1 MLNAITPKNWCVLE
15 ETMTEMTWLF
25 RAAPQVPDTS
35 PPPKKKARPNSKRE
49 HIIQLICKECTPL
62 QAVKQPVTL
71 ESFDQQ
77 QALKILLLSDEL
89 WLIISVSVI
98 LLL

>member
-1 MLNAITPKNWCVLE
+1 
-15 ETMTEMTWLF
+15 MTEMTWLF
-25 RAAPQVPDTS
+25 RAAPQVPDT
-35 PPPKKKARPNSKRE
+35 PPSKKARPNSKQE
-49 HIIQLICKECTPL
+49 HVIQLICKECTPL

-71 ESFDQQ
+71 ESFDHQE
-77 QALKILLLSDEL
+77 ALKILLLSDEL